1 MFIFRTHCSFYAEG
15 SIITIPKKKLNYTLN
30 CFGAECSAT
39 PEEPLNLTLYMFSI
53 FASTDQL
60 PALQAIIDSEFRL
73 NEIVSVKEMPSIGEE
88 ITNRFLVV
96 RDHEIFIPIDWAN
109 EAPPYILPYPLEL
122 SAQNLLAVVYTKLGN
137 YEKAY
142 ELAEIN
148 PFLLRDIDTLNCL
161 QHGVQVRITEEPF
174 TKLPSFEMYRYWHN
188 TAVMAHYGELTHF
201 VHYVTI
207 KKYYQKA
214 LETAPDDEWRAFT
227 GKHYASLLLDA
238 DELGEAAQLLHQCR
252 DMAISDD
259 ARMELQ
265 NVQCAVWLKQLQI
278 PYDEALLATIKNSLA
293 TLIPYYEQRQNGPQ
307 AALLLIDA
315 SQIANLTDSFAESLG
330 YINRAIALLRQED
343 IPELVANAHYRKGTL
358 LYTWAQ
364 NGNPQFL
371 KPAMEAYQEA
381 LKLFTRDNAPEVFA
395 EIHHHL
401 GVIYSEIPD
410 EAKKKGI
417 WAAVSVSSFKE
428 ALRYF
433 TRETNPYEYARI
445 CNSYANA
452 LTKYPEAAQSDN
464 HAKALS
470 FYREALDVRTAADYP
485 HERALTLL
493 NFLEIGW
500 FVHHENEASEKALL
514 EEMESYIAELAQLTN
529 DPSLRAEAVQHQEK
543 LEKLK
548 AVVNLL
554 TPR

>member
-1 MFIFRTHCSFYAEG
+1 MCMFRTHFNFYAEG
-15 SIITIPKKKLNYTLN
+15 STITIPKKKLNYTLN

-53 FASTDQL
+53 FASIDQL

-73 NEIVSVKEMPSIGEE
+73 NEVVSVKEMPSIGEE
-88 ITNRFLVV
+88 ITNRFLVI

-109 EAPPYILPYPLEL
+109 EAPPFLLPYPLEF

-142 ELAEIN
+142 ELAEFN

-238 DELGEAAQLLHQCR
+238 DELSEAEWLVNQCR
-252 DMAISDD
+252 DTAISED
-259 ARMELQ
+259 AQFELLA
-265 NVQCAVWLKQLQI
+265 VLCAIWIKKIQV
-278 PYDEALLATIKNSLA
+278 PYDTVLLQQIKNTLA
-293 TLIPYYEQRQNGPQ
+293 TLVSYYEQRQNGAQ
-307 AALLLIDA
+307 AALLLTDA

-343 IPELVANAHYRKGTL
+343 ITELVANAHYRKGTL

-410 EAKKKGI
+410 EVKKKGI

-514 EEMESYIAELAQLTN
+514 GEMESYIAELPKLTS
-529 DPSLRAEAVQHQEK
+529 DASLLIEVAQHQEK
-543 LEKLK
+543 LEKLRTL
-548 AVVNLL
+548 VGL
-554 TPR
+554 

>member
-1 MFIFRTHCSFYAEG
+1 
-15 SIITIPKKKLNYTLN
+15 
-30 CFGAECSAT
+30 
-39 PEEPLNLTLYMFSI
+39 MFSI

-60 PALQAIIDSEFRL
+60 SALQAIIDSEFRL
-73 NEIVSVKEMPSIGEE
+73 NEVVAVRAMPSIGEE
-88 ITNRFLVV
+88 ITNRFLVI
-96 RDHEIFIPIDWAN
+96 RDNEIYIPIDWLN
-109 EAPPYILPYPLEL
+109 EAPPFLLPYPLEL
-122 SAQNLLAVVYTKLGN
+122 STPNLLAVVYTKLNN

-142 ELAEIN
+142 TFAEAN
-148 PFLLRDIDTLNCL
+148 PYLLRDIDILNCL
-161 QHGVQVRITEEPF
+161 QHGVQVSLFDEPLTEIS
-174 TKLPSFEMYRYWHN
+174 SFETFRFWHN

-201 VHYVTI
+201 VHYVTV

-214 LETAPDDEWRAFT
+214 LETAPDDEWKAFT

-238 DELGEAAQLLHQCR
+238 DELSEAEYLVNQCR
-252 DMAISDD
+252 DTAISED
-259 ARMELQ
+259 AQFELLAIL
-265 NVQCAVWLKQLQI
+265 CAIWMKKIQV
-278 PYDEALLATIKNSLA
+278 PYDAVLLQQIKTTLA
-293 TLIPYYEQRQNGPQ
+293 TLVSYYEQRKNGAQ
-307 AALLLIDA
+307 AALLLTDA
-315 SQIANLTDSFAESLG
+315 SQITNLTDNFAESLG

-343 IPELVANAHYRKGTL
+343 IPELIANAYYRKGTL

-381 LKLFTRDNAPEVFA
+381 LKLFTRDNAPEIFA

-417 WAAVSVSSFKE
+417 WAAISVSSFKE
-428 ALRYF
+428 ALRYY

-452 LTKYPEAAQSDN
+452 LTKYPEAAISDN

-470 FYREALDVRTAADYP
+470 FYREALDVRTAGDYP
-485 HERALTLL
+485 QERALTLL

-514 EEMESYIAELAQLTN
+514 QEMEGYITELLQLTN
-529 DPSLRAEAVQHQEK
+529 DSSLLVEVAQHQEK
-543 LEKLK
+543 LEKLR
-548 AVVNLL
+548 AVIGL
-554 TPR
+554 